1 MAEEEKKPVAVLIS
15 GEREPRTVPS
25 PRNCKNPCPYGR
37 YREFCWPCI
46 AKLMKREGNE
56 SNDVC

>member
-15 GEREPRTVPS
+15 GEEEPRTVPS
-25 PRNCKNPCPYGR
+25 PCNCKEPCPYGR

-46 AKLMKREGNE
+46 ARLMKKGGNE
-56 SNDVC
+56 RNDVC